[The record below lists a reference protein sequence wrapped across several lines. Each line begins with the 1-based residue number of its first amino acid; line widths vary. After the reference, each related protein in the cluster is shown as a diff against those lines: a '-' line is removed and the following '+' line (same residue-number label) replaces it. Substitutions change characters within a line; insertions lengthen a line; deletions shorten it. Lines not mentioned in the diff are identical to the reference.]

1 MTQTADRAQCLL
13 WADHA
18 YTTWPAG
25 FDPWQAKPGT
35 LGHPDAFWG
44 RCVEKAAPEGLAF
57 SCLVPTWKTRT
68 GDGYASVRVAGRR
81 ILAHRY
87 AYELAEGPIPGG
99 LQLDHLCRVRECV
112 QPEHLE
118 PVTGQENTIRGDVF
132 KGDQDTFGCGH
143 ARTAA
148 NKRDTRHPGGACRE
162 CQLRRNAAEDEIRRV
177 VCTRLGIT
185 QREWQALPAAD
196 RDAHR
201 AAHRFVPTQ
210 RGPQWG

>member
-1 MTQTADRAQCLL
+1 MIQTADVAQCLL
-13 WADHA
+13 WEDHA

-25 FDPWQAKPGT
+25 CDPWQAKPGT
-35 LGHPDAFWG
+35 NGHPATFRA

-57 SCLVPTWKTRT
+57 SCLVPTWKAR
-68 GDGYASVRVAGRR
+68 GGGYAHVWVAGR
-81 ILAHRY
+81 LVMAHRY
-87 AYELAEGPIPGG
+87 AYELEEGPIPAG

-112 QPEHLE
+112 QVAHLE
-118 PVTGQENTIRGDVF
+118 PVTNRENIIRGDCF

-148 NKRDTRHPGGACRE
+148 NKRLTRDPGGRCRE
-162 CQLRRNAAEDEIRRV
+162 CELRRRAAAKEIDREIR
-177 VCTRLGIT
+177 TRLGIT
-185 QREWQALPAAD
+185 RRAWEALPAAD

-210 RGPQWG
+210 RGSQWG